1 MQVDRCAYIILQ
13 ACNHLWSEWFME
25 DLVAHVLSRCQSPQE
40 RGRAASITAH
50 IFLGVGKTCRDQTS
64 SSVKLE
70 VCCHSAV
77 VWSLLFHVPGVVLPS
92 VSFSFAR
99 PVCL

>member
-1 MQVDRCAYIILQ
+1 
-13 ACNHLWSEWFME
+13 ME

-70 VCCHSAV
+70 VCCGMEPIIPCPWGCAAKCK
-77 VWSLLFHVPGVVLPS
+77 LQF
-92 VSFSFAR
+92 R
-99 PVCL
+99 